1 MTGSYENNKKSI
13 QNWVAKN
20 KDKKKAYDAIH
31 SKRHWE
37 WKKICRL
44 FRLILIDDPI

>member
-1 MTGSYENNKKSI
+1 MTGSYQNNKKSI

-37 WKKICRL
+37 WKKISRL
-44 FRLILIDDPI
+44 FRLILIDEPI